1 MGLFGGVSEKE
12 RTHLIEVL
20 SKLAKGKTDVTIEK
34 NGLINDEL
42 YQSLKKVTS
51 SLEKIAEQTKEISS
65 GNFSTDFEL
74 SDDDKITDSFKK
86 LKRSFSDQKDRMDQ
100 QSGGI

>member
-34 NGLINDEL
+34 KWI
-42 YQSLKKVTS
+42 
-51 SLEKIAEQTKEISS
+51 
-65 GNFSTDFEL
+65 
-74 SDDDKITDSFKK
+74 DK
-86 LKRSFSDQKDRMDQ
+86 R
-100 QSGGI
+100 